1 MPVPKFRKTPYTV
14 NVRDLV
20 NRPGEMREQDF
31 TIQAPEHLGEGLLQ
45 VREGRDIRIS
55 ARFESVHEGIYVSG
69 EARTVADG
77 HSARTLAEMQQTVQ
91 VEFQELFAYSLDEA
105 FDYQVLDDHVDL
117 EPVIRD
123 AVVLSLP
130 FQPELPNE
138 ELDFELGDGIN
149 LVLSDSQNDQP
160 LVDSRWAALAEF
172 QASTDSSA
180 GDAPDTGT
188 AETGPNTEKS

>member
-1 MPVPKFRKTPYTV
+1 MV
-14 NVRDLV
+14 NVRDIV
-20 NRPGEMREQDF
+20 NRPGEMREFDL
-31 TIQAPEHLGEGLLQ
+31 TIVAPEHLGEGMLQ
-45 VREGRDIRIS
+45 VREGRELFVHVRV
-55 ARFESVHEGIYVSG
+55 ESVHEGILASG
-69 EARTVADG
+69 DVETIAEG
-77 HSARTLAEMQQTVQ
+77 HTARTLTEMQQTVE

-138 ELDFELGDGIN
+138 QLDFELGSGIN
-149 LVLSDSQNDQP
+149 LVLSDSEETTP
-160 LVDSRWAALAEF
+160 EVDARWAALAGY

-180 GDAPDTGT
+180 GDTTTDTVKAENGPDQ
-188 AETGPNTEKS
+188 EKS